1 MDSGEPPRTAVR
13 LTRKY
18 ADAIDG
24 IDLSQNKVGDLLS
37 LPHQDA
43 RMLIAE
49 GWATPHEAARN
60 NEGPDSPES

>member
-1 MDSGEPPRTAVR
+1 MESGEPPRTEVR

-37 LPHQDA
+37 LSQEDA
-43 RMLIAE
+43 RTLIAE
-49 GWATPHEAARN
+49 GWAAPHDGARG
-60 NEGPDSPES
+60 EGKKNPQES

>member
-18 ADAIDG
+18 AEAIDG
-24 IDLSQNKVGDLLS
+24 IDLSGNKVGDLLS
-37 LPHQDA
+37 LTHQDA

-49 GWATPHEAARN
+49 GWAMPHDGVR
-60 NEGPDSPES
+60 GDGKKDSQES